1 MSARNVISGTDLSR
15 VGSGANAKQL
25 VYCYR
30 PRRACAA
37 TAHKIDHGVWVR
49 LGQAAR
55 DAGRMFASA
64 KGPHAD
70 ARAGA
75 LLARGLARELKLPQ
89 GAQSVTT
96 VLCDSQ

>member
-1 MSARNVISGTDLSR
+1 MSARNVISGTDLSG
-15 VGSGANAKQL
+15 VGSRKNAKQL
-25 VYCYR
+25 VYCFC
-30 PRRACAA
+30 PKRAFAT
-37 TAHKIDHGVWVR
+37 TAHKMNPGVWVR

-75 LLARGLARELKLPQ
+75 LLARGLAREFMLPQ

-96 VLCDSQ
+96 VFRDSQ